1 MTHTSATPPTPTA
14 GSPAAE
20 VFAQEWTLLS
30 EMEALSGE
38 LARAF
43 QVRSLAALKGK
54 DDAKAGTAKTHF
66 NDLFLGIRRSVALKA
81 RLDKQCQQQGR
92 AAEDRRDRRQ
102 DRIDRRRRKVA
113 EGVSRAI
120 AAATPDAD
128 ERDDLTTDMWERLT
142 EGDRIDTDL
151 ADTVLPIEALI
162 LRFCRKVGVTAVWF
176 EATKAGPA
184 ETRVQLEPWPET
196 SYGLGRFRPIA
207 AADIGLPEGQ
217 VYMLNTDTGA
227 VFDEDGR
234 VVKTLTDQPVPP
246 DTPPPDPGPGNTGPP
261 DATAPPATAPPAT
274 AMTAPGGHRIT
285 VERAPES
292 ERNDNWRRISLA
304 QHIFGSR

>member
-1 MTHTSATPPTPTA
+1 
-14 GSPAAE
+14 
-20 VFAQEWTLLS
+20 VFAQEWALLS
-30 EMEALSGE
+30 EMETLSGE

-43 QVRSLAALKGK
+43 QVRSLAALKDE
-54 DDAKAGTAKTHF
+54 DDAKAETAATHF
-66 NDLFLGIRRSVALKA
+66 DDLFLGIRRSVALKA

-92 AAEDRRDRRQ
+92 AAKDRRERRQ
-102 DRIDRRRRKVA
+102 DRIDQRRRKVA

-120 AAATPDAD
+120 AAATPDAED
-128 ERDDLTTDMWERLT
+128 RDKLSTDMWERLT

-184 ETRVQLEPWPET
+184 EARVQLEPWPET
-196 SYGLGRFRPIA
+196 SYGLGRFRPIP

-227 VFDEDGR
+227 VFNEDGKI
-234 VVKTLTDQPVPP
+234 VKTLTDHPMPP
-246 DTPPPDPGPGNTGPP
+246 DSPPPDPVPDNTGPP
-261 DATAPPATAPPAT
+261 DATAPPAAPDPAPP
-274 AMTAPGGHRIT
+274 PGPPPRELT
-285 VERAPES
+285 LAERAEADRQRRREAL
-292 ERNDNWRRISLA
+292 ERGYAENARVAEARRQRLIDADKQRS
-304 QHIFGSR
+304 

>member
-1 MTHTSATPPTPTA
+1 V
-14 GSPAAE
+14 E

-30 EMEALSGE
+30 EMETLSGE

-43 QVRSLAALKGK
+43 QVRSLAALKGE

-66 NDLFLGIRRSVALKA
+66 DDLFLGIRRSVALKA

-92 AAEDRRDRRQ
+92 AAEDRRERRQ
-102 DRIDRRRRKVA
+102 DRIDQRRRKVA

-120 AAATPDAD
+120 AAATPDAED
-128 ERDDLTTDMWERLT
+128 RDKLSTDMWERLT

-151 ADTVLPIEALI
+151 ADTILPIEALI
-162 LRFCRKVGVTAVWF
+162 LQFCRKVGVTAVWF
-176 EATKAGPA
+176 EATKAGPV

-196 SYGLGRFRPIA
+196 SYGLGRFRPIP

-227 VFDEDGR
+227 VFNENGM

-246 DTPPPDPGPGNTGPP
+246 DTPPPDPGPDNTGPP
-261 DATAPPATAPPAT
+261 DATAPPATAPPRT
-274 AMTAPGGHRIT
+274 VITPPGCSP
-285 VERAPES
+285 VVFERAPES

>member
-1 MTHTSATPPTPTA
+1 
-14 GSPAAE
+14 

-30 EMEALSGE
+30 EMETLSGE

-43 QVRSLAALKGK
+43 QLRSLAALKDE
-54 DDAKAGTAKTHF
+54 DDAKAGTATTHF

-81 RLDKQCQQQGR
+81 RLHKQRQQQGQT
-92 AAEDRRDRRQ
+92 AEDRRDRRQ
-102 DRIDRRRRKVA
+102 DRIDQRRRKVA

-128 ERDDLTTDMWERLT
+128 ERDDLTTDMWEKLT

-162 LRFCRKVGVTAVWF
+162 LRFCRKVGVAAVWF

-184 ETRVQLEPWPET
+184 ETRVQLEPWPE
-196 SYGLGRFRPIA
+196 SPYGLGRFRPIP

-227 VFDEDGR
+227 VFDENGR
-234 VVKTLTDQPVPP
+234 VVKTLTDHPMPP
-246 DTPPPDPGPGNTGPP
+246 DTPPPDPGSGDTGPP
-261 DATAPPATAPPAT
+261 DATAPPAAPDPAPP
-274 AMTAPGGHRIT
+274 PGPPPHELT
-285 VERAPES
+285 LAERAEADRQRRREALELARAENARVA
-292 ERNDNWRRISLA
+292 ERYRQRMIDADKRS
-304 QHIFGSR
+304 